1 MTIKDVR
8 GIEVQ
13 LRDTVAF
20 AGGGKGASEFY
31 VGTVIKITNKG
42 VKISYKIPLSEWDR
56 GVQAWVH
63 SGKFSESESQRNEG
77 MFVILESCQ

>member
-8 GIEVQ
+8 GIEAQ
-13 LRDTVAF
+13 LRDIVAF

-31 VGTVIKITNKG
+31 VGTVTKINPATITIEYEACG
-42 VKISYKIPLSEWDR
+42 SYYNNGYKTGNYNCNINR
-56 GVQAWVH
+56 
-63 SGKFSESESQRNEG
+63 KEG

>member
-13 LRDTVAF
+13 IRDTVAF
-20 AGGGKGASEFY
+20 AGGGKGVSEFY
-31 VGTVIKITNKG
+31 VGTVIKINTAT
-42 VKISYKIPLSEWDR
+42 ITIAYDFYKTGRYDCNINR
-56 GVQAWVH
+56 
-63 SGKFSESESQRNEG
+63 KEG

>member
-1 MTIKDVR
+1 MSIKDVR
-8 GIEVQ
+8 GIEAQ

-31 VGTVIKITNKG
+31 VGTVIKINPST
-42 VKISYKIPLSEWDR
+42 ITIAYDFYKR
-56 GVQAWVH
+56 G
-63 SGKFSESESQRNEG
+63 KYDCDINRKEG